1 VSSAQGRRMT
11 SVNENDIIKT
21 QQKATAQTC
30 RDCSRYTSCV
40 TKTNK
45 HIHLMLLNHTSAEHL
60 LQRVTTQ
67 VLRFKHLLHKL

>member
-1 VSSAQGRRMT
+1 MT
-11 SVNENDIIKT
+11 SVNENDDIIKT

-45 HIHLMLLNHTSAEHL
+45 HIHLMFLNHTSAAHL
-60 LQRVTTQ
+60 LQRVTTTQ
-67 VLRFKHLLHKL
+67 FLRLKHLLHKL